1 MAKKKHLFERMVYA
15 PRKAYIERGVELP
28 YPDYR
33 VLLGAL
39 AVRDRP
45 DGVTFMWALTR
56 EKGGGRQAFLRLHRP
71 NEHIRME
78 LSVPEMVRLARQN
91 PQDLYEY
98 LHTCTTLLKSRC
110 KSE

>member
-1 MAKKKHLFERMVYA
+1 MLHT

-28 YPDYR
+28 YADYR

-39 AVRDRP
+39 DARERP
-45 DGVTFMWALTR
+45 DGICLQWNLDR
-56 EKGGGRQAFLRLHRP
+56 EKGGGRTAFLRLHRP
-71 NEHIRME
+71 HNHIRIE

-98 LHTCTTLLKSRC
+98 LRTCTELLKSRRP
-110 KSE
+110 SE